1 MLKVLGS
8 NVVFTRG
15 LLNLKKD
22 YTHYGICN
30 VNVLISSEFEAKQK
44 KKKKNQ
50 ELDSKNRTK
59 SKRSSKV
66 ENIELTLV

>member
-15 LLNLKKD
+15 LLNLKKN

-44 KKKKNQ
+44 K
-50 ELDSKNRTK
+50 DVS
-59 SKRSSKV
+59 
-66 ENIELTLV
+66 